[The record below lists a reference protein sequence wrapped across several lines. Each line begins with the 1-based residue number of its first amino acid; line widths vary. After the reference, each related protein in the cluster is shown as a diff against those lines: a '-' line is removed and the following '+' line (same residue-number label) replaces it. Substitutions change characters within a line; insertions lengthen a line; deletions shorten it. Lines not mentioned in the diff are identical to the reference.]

1 MTDLT
6 NTVDIHTLEFVH
18 YEVKERVGY
27 ITLARSEKRNA
38 LNYEVVTELKR
49 AFAFAEEDEAS
60 KVIVLRA
67 EGKVFCA
74 GADLEYIQR
83 LQENDYHENLL
94 DSTHLMEL
102 FRMIYTLKKVVIAQ
116 IHGHA
121 IAGGCGLA
129 AICDFGFTVPE
140 AKFGYTE
147 VKIGFIPAIVKVF
160 LLRKIGE
167 ARAKQ
172 LLLTG
177 DLISAGEAER
187 YGLVNYVVPAE
198 ELEERVFAFAQKL
211 CSENSRQS
219 MEVTKEMI
227 ARVQG
232 MGLEEGLQYA
242 SEMNAV
248 ARGSEDCQR
257 GIAAFLNKEQIKW

>member
-1 MTDLT
+1 MTETTDT
-6 NTVDIHTLEFVH
+6 TQTQTMDFVN

-27 ITLARSEKRNA
+27 ITLTRSEKRNA
-38 LNYEVVTELKR
+38 LNGEMVTELKR
-49 AFAFAEEDEAS
+49 AFAAAEDDEAC

-74 GADLEYIQR
+74 GADLEYLQR
-83 LQENDYHENLL
+83 LQQYDYHDNLA

-102 FRMIYTLKKVVIAQ
+102 FRLIYTLKKVVIAQ
-116 IHGHA
+116 VHGHA

-129 AICDFGFTVPE
+129 TICDFTFAVPE

-177 DLISAGEAER
+177 DLISAAEAQSF
-187 YGLVNYVVPAE
+187 GLVNYVVPAE
-198 ELEERVFAFAQKL
+198 ELEDRVFTFARKL
-211 CSENSRQS
+211 CTENSRQS

-227 ARVQG
+227 ARVQE
-232 MGLEEGLQYA
+232 MSLEDGLQYA
-242 SEMNAV
+242 AEMNAV
-248 ARGSEDCQR
+248 ARGSEDCQK
-257 GIAAFLNKEQIKW
+257 GIDAFLNKQTLTW